1 MAKSKPVETKVSDP
15 ETEQVRKSLAVYAKG
30 RKVSILGEN
39 STELLMGL
47 LIELGAKALVTP
59 IRSGVYRGG
68 KEPYGQI
75 VEVRGFSFIV
85 DKTT

>member
-1 MAKSKPVETKVSDP
+1 MAKRKADEAVDV
-15 ETEQVRKSLAVYAKG
+15 ETEQARFSLAGLARG
-30 RKVSILGEN
+30 RKVSILSDN
-39 STELLMGL
+39 STDLLMNL
-47 LIELGAKALVTP
+47 LVELGAKALVTP
-59 IRSGVYRGG
+59 IRSGVYRKG